1 MGSLLKGKSIL
12 ITGGSSGIGKST
24 AFRCAQE
31 GANVVVADK
40 NQEEGQ
46 NCIKEISE
54 AGFNA
59 TFITTDVTQGS
70 DILNAIDYTTQKYGQ
85 LDGAFNNAGVEGVFS
100 NITKISEED
109 FDRTQAVN
117 VKGVWLSVK
126 FQIECFLRQ
135 NTAGSIVNTASV
147 AGLVGTRGGS
157 AYCASKHAV
166 VGLTKSTALEFAKKN
181 IRVNAVC
188 PGIIETPMLQRMIK
202 ETGMTQESVVNQEP
216 LGRLGMPSE
225 IAESVVWLLSSQ
237 ASFVTGIALPVDGG
251 YTAI

>member
-1 MGSLLKGKSIL
+1 M
-12 ITGGSSGIGKST
+12 
-24 AFRCAQE
+24 
-31 GANVVVADK
+31 V
-40 NQEEGQ
+40 
-46 NCIKEISE
+46 
-54 AGFNA
+54 
-59 TFITTDVTQGS
+59 
-70 DILNAIDYTTQKYGQ
+70 
-85 LDGAFNNAGVEGVFS
+85 S

-225 IAESVVWLLSSQ
+225 IAESVVWLLSDQ